1 METYIINGVE
11 VEYDTFDLV
20 NMEIYRDEVRRVAEL
35 SELSKDVT
43 VDNYVEIV
51 REMCECVMDAFDTI
65 IGEGT
70 SQLLFGGRVNAKTV
84 PQAWSDFTRAVSANL
99 SAVNA
104 NSAGAPIPMNR
115 EQRRKAER
123 ERRRE
128 EARKRVAARTND
140 AG

>member
-11 VEYDTFDLV
+11 VDYDTFDLV
-20 NMEIYRDEVRRVAEL
+20 NMEIYRDEVKRVAEL

-43 VDNYVEIV
+43 VDNYVEII
-51 REMCECVMDAFDTI
+51 REMCEGVMDAFDTI
-65 IGEGT
+65 VGEGT
-70 SQLLFGGRVNAKTV
+70 SELLFGGRVNAKTV
-84 PQAWSDFTRAVSANL
+84 PKAWNDFTEAVASNL
-99 SAVNA
+99 NGSGVD
-104 NSAGAPIPMNR
+104 SAGVPMNR

-128 EARKRVAARTND
+128 EARKRVAARTRD